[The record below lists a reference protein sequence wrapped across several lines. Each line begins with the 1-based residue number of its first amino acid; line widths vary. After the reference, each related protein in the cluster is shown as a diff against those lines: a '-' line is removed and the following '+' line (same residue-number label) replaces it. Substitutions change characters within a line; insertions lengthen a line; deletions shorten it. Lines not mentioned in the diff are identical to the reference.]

1 MSYKAVESLPLKVV
15 QHAVINRV
23 LCEEGMV
30 LCQEAKHHVSLLLVK
45 GLELKGDCCQV
56 LMARVDCLVL
66 YLPLVAVVACLYHQ
80 MVRDPLYM

>member
-1 MSYKAVESLPLKVV
+1 MSHKAVESLPLKVA
-15 QHAVINRV
+15 QHAVINCV

-45 GLELKGDCCQV
+45 GLELKGGRCQV
-56 LMARVDCLVL
+56 LMAWGDCLVF

-80 MVRDPLYM
+80 MIWDPLYI